1 MFKIIM
7 FLTRQKSA
15 AYSIPFPHYH
25 SHSELVSELSYLA
38 REFSEIAELVSIG
51 RSVEGREITGLKIST
66 DVSRRPE
73 LKPQVKFT
81 ANIHGNEVVGRELL
95 IALGRLI
102 ITNIATF
109 HNL

>member
-1 MFKIIM
+1 M
-7 FLTRQKSA
+7 
-15 AYSIPFPHYH
+15 
-25 SHSELVSELSYLA
+25 SELTYLA
-38 REFSEIAELVSIG
+38 GEFSEIAELVSIG